1 MDMSHCEYARD
12 EADDNS
18 MSAFEHFL
26 KTPGSKELSLSNSLF
41 SSPVRQSSTSLSGWP
56 LQTIHEEKSDE
67 QDLLSCLEDSV
78 IVMQGATPQ
87 DIHANAVKYRLMK
100 SSLPAVQL
108 MLLEYPQFGAWEMK
122 HEPIEKVVQLQDH
135 PAQQQIFNSWVEL
148 HDSIKPTTAQT
159 PVRMHVLQ
167 FIVFGCKKNQC
178 AKDCGVCMFCPK
190 NRM

>member
-1 MDMSHCEYARD
+1 
-12 EADDNS
+12 
-18 MSAFEHFL
+18 
-26 KTPGSKELSLSNSLF
+26 
-41 SSPVRQSSTSLSGWP
+41 
-56 LQTIHEEKSDE
+56 
-67 QDLLSCLEDSV
+67 
-78 IVMQGATPQ
+78 
-87 DIHANAVKYRLMK
+87 
-100 SSLPAVQL
+100 
-108 MLLEYPQFGAWEMK
+108 MLIEYPQFGAWEMK

>member
-26 KTPGSKELSLSNSLF
+26 KTPASKELSLSNSLF
-41 SSPVRQSSTSLSGWP
+41 SSPVRQSSTSLSWWP
-56 LQTIHEEKSDE
+56 LQTINEENADE
-67 QDLLSCLEDSV
+67 QDLLSCLQDSAV
-78 IVMQGATPQ
+78 VMQGATPQ

-135 PAQQQIFNSWVEL
+135 PDQQQIFNSWVEL